1 MDVLGL
7 IKSKLGVKKPQE
19 KPTPSTGYGVASAR
33 LKNKLINKSEK
44 PQLVQLEAEEFE
56 ASRKAASKSGQGYNY

>member
-19 KPTPSTGYGVASAR
+19 KPVPSTGYGVASAR
-33 LKNKLINKSEK
+33 LKNKLINKNEK

-56 ASRKAASKSGQGYNY
+56 AKRKIAESKKQTMEY

>member
-19 KPTPSTGYGVASAR
+19 KPAPSTGYGVASAK
-33 LKNKLINKSEK
+33 LKNKLINKNEK

-56 ASRKAASKSGQGYNY
+56 AKRKIAESKKQTMEY